1 MSRSARCQICNPSRP
16 MFKIHLLTTHA
27 VWVCLS
33 LIATAKEAEVK
44 QVPSEGVRLPWHTT
58 DLYWEGSTSV
68 PDVKRIGVTFTVDR
82 DVPDTVNLYI
92 APMGGQHLNKI
103 MFYGG
108 IQSNVNGWPS
118 PTIRR
123 RVHPGPGAIFSR
135 WGGAPVSIDAA
146 KPVEGG
152 LCESAGY
159 EGEFVSVRK
168 PIRWMAGTYTWELR
182 REETVQ
188 LKGRPHT
195 WFACFLRDHER
206 NKEHRVGALRFEGEA
221 FSFNGRSTSFVE
233 IYATSKIPRSGV
245 PEVNVTFQPPS
256 VNGKTLSPRSV
267 SVYHPRK
274 GDRGSPSPVI
284 GRAKV
289 IGKGV
294 QVELHNQILEGD
306 AAPPSR
312 YRLKFPSASN

>member
-1 MSRSARCQICNPSRP
+1 MINNSCVTICLVLACCSQIASAQ
-16 MFKIHLLTTHA
+16 
-27 VWVCLS
+27 
-33 LIATAKEAEVK
+33 EAEVK
-44 QVPSEGVRLPWHTT
+44 QVPSGGVQLPWHTT
-58 DLYWEGSTSV
+58 DLYWEGAKPV
-68 PDVKRIGVTFTVDR
+68 DDVKTIGATFTVDR

-118 PTIRR
+118 PTEKQ

-168 PIRWMAGTYTWELR
+168 PIRWKAGTYSWEVR

-188 LKGRPHT
+188 IKGKPHT
-195 WFACFLRDHER
+195 WFACFLKDHNRD
-206 NKEHRVGALRFEGEA
+206 KEHRVGALRFEGDV

-245 PEVNVTFQPPS
+245 PEIKVTFQPPV
-256 VNGKTLSPRSV
+256 VNGKTLSPSSV
-267 SVYHPRK
+267 WVYHPRK
-274 GDRGSPSPVI
+274 GDKGSPSPVI
-284 GRAKV
+284 GRAE
-289 IGKGV
+289 ITDKGV
-294 QVELHNQILEGD
+294 QVELHNEILEGES
-306 AAPPSR
+306 APPSR
-312 YRLKFPSASN
+312 YRLKLPSDSK